1 MTKGIIHT
9 EKGDMFVE
17 FYDQETPGT
26 VANFV
31 KLAKSG
37 FYDGLT
43 FHRVIPGFVI
53 QGGCPLGTGAGG
65 PGYTIKCETSGG
77 NNTMTVACFRWLIA
91 GKTLVA
97 HNSSSAATVKTR
109 HTWMVYTPVSVAL

>member
-53 QGGCPLGTGAGG
+53 QEDVRWEPVQVAQATPSNARLR
-65 PGYTIKCETSGG
+65 EG

-109 HTWMVYTPVSVAL
+109 HIWMVYTPVSVAL